1 MKQETF
7 KLTIISAQNGYMV
20 YVNED
25 TSKDTFRP
33 VPYVFETMETLLKF
47 VRSNFEPEQ
56 NTVDMLKE
64 IHRKTP
70 II

>member
-1 MKQETF
+1 MTIETF

-56 NTVDMLKE
+56 NTVGMLKE

>member
-1 MKQETF
+1 MTIETF

-56 NTVDMLKE
+56 NTVGMLKE
-64 IHRKTP
+64 LLKIS
-70 II
+70 

>member
-7 KLTIISAQNGYMV
+7 KLTIISAQNGYLV

-25 TSKDTFRP
+25 TSNGALRP

-47 VRSNFEPEQ
+47 VRSNFEPTQ
-56 NTVDMLKE
+56 STVDMLKE